1 LTSWFCADRFAR
13 TANLDVLPDRK
24 VFFFVTQWRMRV
36 APALVL
42 RNGDREKLAGIAS
55 AIISSLLPG
64 PINCVMSI

>member
-1 LTSWFCADRFAR
+1 LTSWFCADRFER

-24 VFFFVTQWRMRV
+24 VSFFLTQWRMRA

-55 AIISSLLPG
+55 AIISSLLSG
-64 PINCVMSI
+64 PINCMMSI